1 MIHIDLYDHTVSFW
15 GCEKTYLI
23 AWGLRS
29 VCPCCAV
36 FIYEIRPE
44 ISTSTHGDVLR
55 SLGGERPGRRG
66 HRAAAMARGE
76 QQGEGAVQVRHR
88 GRRAASR
95 RARPHL
101 PPRALGWIFSND
113 DFGARYG
120 GSRRVLSNIFIGRI
134 HSNPSNLRY
143 QPLSR

>member
-1 MIHIDLYDHTVSFW
+1 MTACVTLTSYHSGGVK
-15 GCEKTYLI
+15 KTYLI

-95 RARPHL
+95 RARAHL
-101 PPRALGWIFSND
+101 PPGARGSFLSND

-120 GSRRVLSNIFIGRI
+120 GSWSKPSNI
-134 HSNPSNLRY
+134 
-143 QPLSR
+143 